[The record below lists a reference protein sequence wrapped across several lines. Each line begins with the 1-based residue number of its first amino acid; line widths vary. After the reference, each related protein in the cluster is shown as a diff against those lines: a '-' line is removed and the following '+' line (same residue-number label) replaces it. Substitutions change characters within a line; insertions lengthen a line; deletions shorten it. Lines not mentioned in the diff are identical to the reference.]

1 MGHAIKNL
9 RIQEAQ
15 YFLLSS
21 MGFDRNLNRW
31 SEKSLEEAA
40 AEEFGESPAI
50 LTSSLLSVKTWIS
63 QCPHLKQACTED
75 LFLTTFL
82 RGCKFS
88 LERTKEKLDNFHAI
102 KTSLP
107 EWFDNWDP
115 KDPAV
120 QEILS
125 AGIFLPLPGFDRE
138 GRLVTL
144 SRSGKVVPSKMKLD
158 DLIRTSLMVM
168 AVARAG
174 EQQSVIRGLVQV
186 QDMEGLGA
194 HHLSLFNIPT
204 IKKLIKMGES
214 AWPLRPKMAHILNRP
229 SLVDTVADLV
239 KGLQKEKMQRRQV
252 VHPQGDYSGLV
263 EDLGKG
269 LFFNPFNSL
278 LFLEFDQHQISFLW
292 STVGPTAVWK
302 IWLSSGRRRLRPLQ
316 SGSRPRQSTSR
327 RRIGDVELQSCTLIS
342 LGLRGP
348 FANLILIESLYV
360 WTT

>member
-1 MGHAIKNL
+1 
-9 RIQEAQ
+9 
-15 YFLLSS
+15 

-40 AEEFGESPAI
+40 AGEFGESPAL
-50 LTSSLLSVKTWIS
+50 LTSSLLSVRTWIS
-63 QCPHLKQACTED
+63 QCPHLKRACTED
-75 LFLTTFL
+75 HFLTTFL

-120 QEILS
+120 QEILA

-194 HHLSLFNIPT
+194 HHISLFNITT
-204 IKKLIKMGES
+204 IKKLIKMGG
-214 AWPLRPKMAHILNRP
+214 ARMVFARKPKWR
-229 SLVDTVADLV
+229 
-239 KGLQKEKMQRRQV
+239 
-252 VHPQGDYSGLV
+252 
-263 EDLGKG
+263 
-269 LFFNPFNSL
+269 
-278 LFLEFDQHQISFLW
+278 
-292 STVGPTAVWK
+292 STTFQP
-302 IWLSSGRRRLRPLQ
+302 RL
-316 SGSRPRQSTSR
+316 
-327 RRIGDVELQSCTLIS
+327 
-342 LGLRGP
+342 
-348 FANLILIESLYV
+348 
-360 WTT
+360 

>member
-1 MGHAIKNL
+1 
-9 RIQEAQ
+9 
-15 YFLLSS
+15 

-174 EQQSVIRGLVQV
+174 EQQSVIRVERSLNCQRSPASAREVLCKCKTWR
-186 QDMEGLGA
+186 DSELTT
-194 HHLSLFNIPT
+194 SLFST
-204 IKKLIKMGES
+204 FRQSK
-214 AWPLRPKMAHILNRP
+214 
-229 SLVDTVADLV
+229 SLSRW
-239 KGLQKEKMQRRQV
+239 EKV
-252 VHPQGDYSGLV
+252 L
-263 EDLGKG
+263 G
-269 LFFNPFNSL
+269 LFVPRWLTYSTGQVWL
-278 LFLEFDQHQISFLW
+278 TLW
-292 STVGPTAVWK
+292 LTW
-302 IWLSSGRRRLRPLQ
+302 
-316 SGSRPRQSTSR
+316 
-327 RRIGDVELQSCTLIS
+327 
-342 LGLRGP
+342 
-348 FANLILIESLYV
+348 
-360 WTT
+360 

>member
-1 MGHAIKNL
+1 
-9 RIQEAQ
+9 
-15 YFLLSS
+15 

-263 EDLGKG
+263 EDLGKDILPVEYG
-269 LFFNPFNSL
+269 GTNGSVEDLAQFWKKEVEASAEWLTTQTKYKSEENLRRGSPKLHADLFGI
-278 LFLEFDQHQISFLW
+278 EGSFRKLD
-292 STVGPTAVWK
+292 
-302 IWLSSGRRRLRPLQ
+302 I
-316 SGSRPRQSTSR
+316 
-327 RRIGDVELQSCTLIS
+327 D
-342 LGLRGP
+342 
-348 FANLILIESLYV
+348 
-360 WTT
+360 